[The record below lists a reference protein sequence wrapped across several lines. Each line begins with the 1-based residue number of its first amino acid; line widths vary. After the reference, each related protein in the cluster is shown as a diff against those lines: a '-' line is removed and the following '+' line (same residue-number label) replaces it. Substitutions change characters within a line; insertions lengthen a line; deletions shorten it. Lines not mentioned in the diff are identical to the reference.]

1 MWQLLKIVQFFST
14 FTFMNIDI
22 LERLHDNGELSKLIQ
37 GGLVSINVL
46 MWYKIYKAYIF
57 QMENG
62 VKKTQSITDIADV
75 FGVSERIVYRVI
87 AKFESK

>member
-1 MWQLLKIVQFFST
+1 
-14 FTFMNIDI
+14 MNIEI
-22 LERLHDNGELSKLIQ
+22 LDKLNDSGELSSLIQ

-46 MWYKIYKAYIF
+46 MWYKIYKSYTF

-62 VKKTQSITDIADV
+62 VKKTQAITDIADV
-75 FGVSERIVYRVI
+75 FNVSERIVYRVI